1 MSFHLRDAKLTR
13 SPTELFHPRDPTNN
27 MIYATL
33 TAVACG
39 FLAGTNM
46 ALPQQT
52 VSPRIQMMATVT

>member
-13 SPTELFHPRDPTNN
+13 SPTELFHVPTNN